1 MRNKIFKYTSLLL
14 SLTGFISCESKS
26 QFNTAKDNKTLL
38 WEITGNGLQKPVYVY
53 GTMHL
58 LCAKDALLSSNL
70 KKVISD
76 ADEIYFEIDMDDFG
90 ELLTGFKQGKMK
102 NDTTLADLYSSDEY
116 QRVKNFFDGHG
127 MGMELQMLNKM
138 QPMLISALVYQAILP
153 CEQADGIEL
162 SIMQFAHQYKK
173 EIKGLETAA
182 FQASILENI
191 PYAAQAKELLYS
203 IDSVQSTA
211 SETEEMVK
219 LYKEQDLDKLLE
231 YSLKTD
237 GGTTTEVQDVMINQ
251 RNKNWLSQFP
261 VITKN
266 KTLLIAVGAGHLG
279 GEAGLL
285 NLLKEKGYNVRPLEN
300 SVGSDKGEINQ
311 AKSKGNITQSS

>member
-26 QFNTAKDNKTLL
+26 QFNRAKDNKTLL
-38 WEITGNGLQKPVYVY
+38 WGITGNGLQKPVYVY

-70 KKVISD
+70 KQVISD

-116 QRVKNFFDGHG
+116 QRVKDFFAGHG
-127 MGMELQMLNKM
+127 MRMELQMLNKM

-173 EIKGLETAA
+173 EIRGLETAA
-182 FQASILENI
+182 FQASVLDNI

-211 SETEEMVK
+211 SETEQMMK
-219 LYKEQDLDKLLE
+219 LYKEQDLDKLLD
-231 YSLKTD
+231 YSLKSE

-251 RNKNWLSQFP
+251 RNENWVNQFP

-279 GEAGLL
+279 GKAGLL
-285 NLLKEKGYNVRPLEN
+285 NLLKEKGYQVRPLEN
-300 SVGSDKGEINQ
+300 R
-311 AKSKGNITQSS
+311 